1 MADPAALLAD
11 RVSAAIVAAFGDEL
25 AGTDPVIRRSQQPQF
40 GDYQANVAM
49 SLGKKLGRP
58 PRDVAGDLVAQLDT
72 SDLVHTAEVAGPGF
86 VNLTLQ
92 SQAIASALS
101 QALADERAG
110 VPITP
115 HPERVVLDYS
125 SPNLA
130 KEMHVGHL
138 RSTIIGDALGR
149 VLSFLGHDVI
159 RQNHLGDW
167 GTQFGML
174 VEHLVDQ
181 GWDRSADHTISDL
194 NALYQEANARFNS
207 DPEFAER
214 ARRRVVSLQG
224 GDAETLDLWHQLVK
238 ESIRHMEA
246 VYERLGV
253 LLTEDDIRGES
264 YFNPMLPGVV
274 SELEA
279 RGLTVV
285 DDGAVCVF
293 PPGFKRRD
301 GEPLPVIVRKSD
313 GGFGYDATDL
323 AALRF
328 RVADLQGDR
337 VVYVVGAPQS
347 QHFAML
353 FAIAQMAGWLGE
365 RARAEHVAFGNILG
379 ENGKPFKTRSGENV
393 RLVELL
399 DEARTRAAAV
409 VEERSDLTQ
418 QERSDVARAV
428 GIGAV
433 KYADLSN
440 DRVKDYVFAWDRML
454 AMDGNTAPYLQYA
467 RARIQSIFRRSEGV
481 GDSGTHVFDAT
492 AVEHPAERALALQVL
507 SLPAVVESVADTLQP
522 HRLCTYLF
530 ETAQAFTAFYEQ
542 CPVLRADTE
551 EQRANRLGLCH
562 LTARVLAL
570 GLGLLGIDAPE
581 RM

>member
-11 RVSAAIVAAFGDEL
+11 RFSAAIVAAFGEEL
-25 AGTDPVIRRSQQPQF
+25 AGTDPVIRRSAQPQF

-49 SLGKKLGRP
+49 SLGKRLSRP
-58 PRDVAGDLVAQLDT
+58 PRDVAADIVAHLDT
-72 SDLVHTAEVAGPGF
+72 AGVFASVEVAGPGF
-86 VNLTLQ
+86 VNLTLEAD
-92 SQAIASALS
+92 AIAAALS
-101 QALADERAG
+101 EAAGSERAG
-110 VPITP
+110 VPVEA
-115 HPERVVLDYS
+115 HRQCVVVDYS

-138 RSTIIGDALGR
+138 RSTIIGDALVR
-149 VLSFLGHDVI
+149 VLEFVGHTVI

-174 VEHLVDQ
+174 IEHLVDE
-181 GWDRSADHTISDL
+181 GWDRSADHTIRDL
-194 NALYQEANARFNS
+194 NALYQAAQSRFNS
-207 DPEFAER
+207 EPEFAER
-214 ARRRVVSLQG
+214 ARRRVVALQS
-224 GDAETLDLWHQLVK
+224 GDAATLDLWHQLVA
-238 ESIRHMEA
+238 ESVHHMEE

-264 YFNPMLPGVV
+264 YFNAMLPGVV
-274 SELEA
+274 SELESK
-279 RGLTVV
+279 GLTVV
-285 DDGAVCVF
+285 DDGALCVF
-293 PPGFKRRD
+293 PPGFKGRD
-301 GEPLPVIVRKSD
+301 GEPLPMLVRKSD

-328 RVADLQGDR
+328 RVADLDGDR
-337 VVYVVGAPQS
+337 VVYVVDARQS
-347 QHFAML
+347 QHFAMV
-353 FAIAQMAGWLGE
+353 FAVAQMAGWLGE
-365 RARAEHVAFGNILG
+365 GTRAEHVSFGTILG
-379 ENGKPFKTRSGENV
+379 EDGRPFKTRSGDTV

-399 DEARTRAAAV
+399 EEAQTRAAAV
-409 VEERSDLTQ
+409 VEERSELSAE
-418 QERSDVARAV
+418 ERTAVARAV
-428 GIGAV
+428 GVGAV

-467 RARIQSIFRRSEGV
+467 HARIQSIFRRAEVDPSAV
-481 GDSGTHVFDAT
+481 TFDASS
-492 AVEHPAERALALQVL
+492 VEHPAERALALQLL
-507 SLPAVVESVADTLQP
+507 SLPAVVDAVAETLQP

-530 ETAQAFTAFYEQ
+530 ETAQAFTTFYEQ

-551 EQRANRLGLCH
+551 QQRTNRLGLCH
-562 LTARVLAL
+562 LTARVLSL